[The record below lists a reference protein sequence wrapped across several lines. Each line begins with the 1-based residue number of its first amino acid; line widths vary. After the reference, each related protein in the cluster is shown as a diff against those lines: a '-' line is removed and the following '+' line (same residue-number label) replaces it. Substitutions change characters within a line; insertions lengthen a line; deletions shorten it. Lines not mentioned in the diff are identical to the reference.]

1 MCAFVSIWRD
11 YMVFAV
17 AVTTVDA
24 AIHNGTQYLL
34 LSIVQ
39 MCSIMCAFFIVA
51 CCCYSSSAKFILAT
65 LCELSQC
72 CLCFFPRCCC
82 SSSCMN
88 VQSTLILLLLICCC
102 LERFIDGFIFCSLDF
117 RWLPFFSFASW
128 CCLVLC
134 DFLSPLTTNSHHFER
149 EISEIR
155 RMRRHFRQ
163 SNPIFDRIQPI

>member
-1 MCAFVSIWRD
+1 MCLCLHLTWLYGFR
-11 YMVFAV
+11 
-17 AVTTVDA
+17 
-24 AIHNGTQYLL
+24 
-34 LSIVQ
+34 
-39 MCSIMCAFFIVA
+39 
-51 CCCYSSSAKFILAT
+51 CCCYHCWYCHSQRNSILAS
-65 LCELSQC
+65 LYCANVFHNV
-72 CLCFFPRCCC
+72 CFFHRCLLLLLFFGQIYSCHFVWVVAMLPLFFSRCCC

-102 LERFIDGFIFCSLDF
+102 LERFIDGFISCSLDF

-128 CCLVLC
+128 CYLVLC
-134 DFLSPLTTNSHHFER
+134 DFFSPFTTNSLHFER